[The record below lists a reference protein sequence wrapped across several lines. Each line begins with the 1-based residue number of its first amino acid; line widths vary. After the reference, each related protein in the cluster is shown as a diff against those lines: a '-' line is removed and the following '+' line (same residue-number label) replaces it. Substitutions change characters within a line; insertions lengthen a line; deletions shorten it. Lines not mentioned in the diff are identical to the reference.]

1 MSWQQPVSYLPFVVA
16 EHFTLRLSSK
26 QFMDCVESLDACRW
40 PALSAHMLHN
50 FSFQTV
56 KDFQAKKKKRIRQA
70 GQREKLKQKSEE
82 DETEENGERKR
93 EIKQ

>member
-1 MSWQQPVSYLPFVVA
+1 MQVA
-16 EHFTLRLSSK
+16 CIKCPYAPQFQLSDSKRLSS
-26 QFMDCVESLDACRW
+26 
-40 PALSAHMLHN
+40 
-50 FSFQTV
+50 
-56 KDFQAKKKKRIRQA
+56 KKKKRIRQA